1 MKIIYLIPI
10 FLTLSCANLEER
22 SKKRD
27 LQSKILDLISS
38 QNKRYAACAKDN
50 KIFKDVNADRIKVDM
65 QISINSDGQVNKF
78 QILDNQF
85 SDKFSDCMFQVTDL
99 IDFPS
104 LEENEVIQLTQPF
117 VFKK

>member
-1 MKIIYLIPI
+1 MDK
-10 FLTLSCANLEER
+10 
-22 SKKRD
+22 
-27 LQSKILDLISS
+27 LISS
-38 QNKRYAACAKDN
+38 KFL
-50 KIFKDVNADRIKVDM
+50 IIK
-65 QISINSDGQVNKF
+65 
-78 QILDNQF
+78 F